1 MGTHWRLCRHCSKIF
16 ILKSD
21 VYVQLCL
28 LGLAIL
34 VQLSSVLASS
44 VTRNLQQK
52 KIVYIVYNRN
62 LINTVSHVL
71 SKKICNM
78 FAVSEFWQLVN
89 MWSNV
94 EGTNGDT
101 TLNMFI
107 LTFNQNHH
115 LFPRAC
121 FAHHQ
126 QQHSRVWIGQHQLT
140 LAVKIIHPIIS
151 AGKH

>member
-78 FAVSEFWQLVN
+78 FAVSEF
-89 MWSNV
+89 
-94 EGTNGDT
+94 
-101 TLNMFI
+101 
-107 LTFNQNHH
+107 
-115 LFPRAC
+115 
-121 FAHHQ
+121 
-126 QQHSRVWIGQHQLT
+126 
-140 LAVKIIHPIIS
+140 
-151 AGKH
+151 